1 MLRALLT
8 VTVISTLFL
17 AACQTTRLAKT
28 LPEKPPPAQQTVS
41 LKTPVEALVEIK
53 KPTKKVEPQP
63 PAEPLVFGDDLI
75 DEFTISKSLRAGQSQ
90 VEMFTPEGVNI
101 NEIPE
106 GLDMWLSRIKDSG
119 GTVKAQAKPE
129 PGEGTRGFLGIFIDV
144 ALYLIGLAKDEYVY
158 SPADEYDA
166 RLIYDKAT
174 GNVEKVL
181 FIKRAPNT

>member
-1 MLRALLT
+1 MLRTLMM
-8 VTVISTLFL
+8 VTVISTFFL
-17 AACQTTRLAKT
+17 SACQTTGPTKK
-28 LPEKPPPAQQTVS
+28 LPEKTAPQQQTAS
-41 LKTPVEALVEIK
+41 LKMPVETPVEIK
-53 KPTKKVEPQP
+53 QPTKKVEPQP

-90 VEMFTPEGVNI
+90 VEMLTPEGVNI

-106 GLDMWLSRIKDSG
+106 SLDMWLSRIKDSG

-129 PGEGTRGFLGIFIDV
+129 SGESTRGFLGIFIDV

-181 FIKRAPNT
+181 FIKRAPNS